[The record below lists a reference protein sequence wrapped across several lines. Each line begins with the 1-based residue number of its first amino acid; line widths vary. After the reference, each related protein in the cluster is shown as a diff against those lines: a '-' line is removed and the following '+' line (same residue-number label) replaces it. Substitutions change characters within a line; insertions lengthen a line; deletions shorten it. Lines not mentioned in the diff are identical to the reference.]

1 MSVLF
6 QNLFLSYVILYR
18 NEMVSFSLALSFL
31 WLSTVSFILLCLR
44 YMFFRPSAQTYQQ
57 GYHQLSSVSLA
68 FNKACNFHFSKPS
81 FLTTCSQNSAL
92 INAEQPTS
100 CMFCF
105 PENLVDTCF
114 RFDIINICQLKHI
127 SISSK
132 LLYLQQNYITIYML
146 SVNSLISFC

>member
-1 MSVLF
+1 MKWSLSLS
-6 QNLFLSYVILYR
+6 LFLSYGSPQFPLFYCVCATCSSVHLLKPIDKVII
-18 NEMVSFSLALSFL
+18 NFL
-31 WLSTVSFILLCLR
+31 LFLL
-44 YMFFRPSAQTYQQ
+44 PSIKPVIFTSPNL
-57 GYHQLSSVSLA
+57 LSSPRVPKILS
-68 FNKACNFHFSKPS
+68 
-81 FLTTCSQNSAL
+81 L